1 MQADPCVSSIVPSL
15 GSNGEPGDPLGCGC
29 VGVWV
34 CGGVGWV
41 GGWVGW
47 EGWGFLTKDESPHAG
62 YTFTPWVV
70 SFTPPS
76 IYTSDNIYAN
86 CQSSAGCLVGCFK
99 IQTFFVALWPFTY
112 LWCMPKET
120 HMPNFSIIVRV
131 WSQPHR
137 PPHPPHTPTHPHPHQ
152 NVLELASRLLL
163 WGINRWG
170 NVINKPML

>member
-1 MQADPCVSSIVPSL
+1 MGWCIQQARLPPNNAGRPLRQFKCPIAWLEWRARWP
-15 GSNGEPGDPLGCGC
+15 PGVYGCG
-29 VGVWV
+29 
-34 CGGVGWV
+34 V

-47 EGWGFLTKDESPHAG
+47 EGWRFLTKDESPHTG

-86 CQSSAGCLVGCFK
+86 CQSSVGYLVGCFK
-99 IQTFFVALWPFTY
+99 IQTFLIALWPFTY

-120 HMPNFSIIVRV
+120 HIPNFSIIVRV
-131 WSQPHR
+131 WSQSHR

-152 NVLELASRLLL
+152 NCPRALQVGSFCGELI
-163 WGINRWG
+163 GEE
-170 NVINKPML
+170 ML